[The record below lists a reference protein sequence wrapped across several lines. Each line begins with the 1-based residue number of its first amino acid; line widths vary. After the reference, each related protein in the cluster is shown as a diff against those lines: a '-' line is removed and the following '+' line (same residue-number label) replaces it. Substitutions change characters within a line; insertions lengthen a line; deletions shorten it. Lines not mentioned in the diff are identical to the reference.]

1 MKCPDCGA
9 EMVYG
14 HLYCEKCGKEIQMVP
29 DFEPEIENSIT
40 ETLSTVAEEIEG
52 GSLVKD
58 DKSMSTDAREIEKK
72 NLKKR
77 GSSFFSEELGKN
89 GMVMAFGIFLV
100 VMLAGAFLTLHLYH
114 RFSAAYQVEQAKEYA
129 QLEKYEE
136 ALEYLEKAKK
146 LDADVIE
153 IAFLESNYYYQ
164 LGNKQKAAEVLVNLI
179 GSEPLEYADEERAYS
194 YIIDIWDEEEKYTD
208 INLLLSECKNNEIV
222 NQFQQYMA
230 MMPEFGYE
238 PGNYDEVVLLKI
250 SANTTG
256 KIYYTLDG
264 STPDQSS
271 QVYIA
276 PLILES
282 GEYQIAALFVNDY
295 GIESE
300 VARSWYVINLTVPD
314 PPELL
319 LYSGSFHVP
328 TMIEVV
334 VPESGTVH
342 YTMDGSN
349 PTKDSPQYTGAISM
363 PLGRSNF
370 KFVTISEEG
379 VSSEIVSRSFDFTL
393 ETEVTVS
400 KAVSNVTQAL
410 FDRKVLSD
418 LQGHSHEIVGKY
430 VFKYNTIV
438 EIPDMGYYYVL
449 DEYIEAE
456 NGEQTKTDRLYAVEV
471 YTGAPNRLIYD
482 ENGQMGL
489 ISLSTP

>member
-370 KFVTISEEG
+370 KFVTISEECDAG
-379 VSSEIVSRSFDFTL
+379 TF
-393 ETEVTVS
+393 
-400 KAVSNVTQAL
+400 
-410 FDRKVLSD
+410 
-418 LQGHSHEIVGKY
+418 
-430 VFKYNTIV
+430 
-438 EIPDMGYYYVL
+438 
-449 DEYIEAE
+449 
-456 NGEQTKTDRLYAVEV
+456 
-471 YTGAPNRLIYD
+471 
-482 ENGQMGL
+482 
-489 ISLSTP
+489 

>member
-370 KFVTISEEG
+370 KFVTISKQCDAG
-379 VSSEIVSRSFDFTL
+379 TF
-393 ETEVTVS
+393 
-400 KAVSNVTQAL
+400 
-410 FDRKVLSD
+410 
-418 LQGHSHEIVGKY
+418 
-430 VFKYNTIV
+430 
-438 EIPDMGYYYVL
+438 
-449 DEYIEAE
+449 
-456 NGEQTKTDRLYAVEV
+456 
-471 YTGAPNRLIYD
+471 
-482 ENGQMGL
+482 
-489 ISLSTP
+489 